1 MMGQWSKVLVLL
13 LFIQFSVIA
22 AVTNGLD
29 STALLSLTAN
39 WMNTPSNW
47 VGSDPCGGL
56 WVGIECNNSRVTAII
71 LSNMNLTGQLSG
83 DIGSFSEL
91 QNLDLSFNTD
101 MTGTLPQ
108 QIGSLKKLQTLSLV
122 GCGFTGPIPDTIG
135 SLQQL
140 ISISL
145 NSNKFTGQIPNSIG
159 TLSNLYYLDLTDN
172 QLEGPIP
179 VSDGNGTKSGLDM
192 LLQTRHFHLGNNK
205 LSGTI
210 PPKLFNPNMNLIHVL
225 FDSNN
230 LNGSIP
236 STLGLVRTLQMV
248 RFDRNS
254 LSGLPSNLNNLTNV
268 IELSLSN
275 NNLSGPMA
283 NLTGMNSLSYL
294 DMSNNSFTVSDVPPW
309 IASLPLLT
317 TLMME
322 NTQLQGQVPVDL
334 FSLPDLQ
341 KVVLRNNRFNGTLDI
356 STTNSNQLQLIDLR
370 NNSISNV
377 AQIPGGNITLLLEG
391 NTVCDKTDQV
401 TKSYCM
407 ASQPNS
413 SYFTPPNNCM
423 QISCNSDQVAS
434 PNCNCAYPYKGTKF
448 FRGLASFDLGNTTYY
463 AELAKSLMNTL
474 QSTALPVDSVSLSN
488 PTMDSSGNIKLS
500 LEVFPSGQECFN
512 QTAITMVGFALNI
525 LSFNPPPNFGPF
537 YLMAYTYGNCAAA
550 SNKSSSTSSGIRI
563 GVAVGGSVL
572 LLLVVLAVVY
582 AFHQKKRAERAS
594 EQNNP
599 FAHWDQNM
607 GNGSAPQLQAAK
619 RFSFEELK
627 KYTNSFSEAN
637 SIGSGGYGK
646 VYQGTLPTGQ
656 LIAIKRAQSDSMQG
670 GLEFKTEIELL
681 SRVHHKNLVRLLGFC
696 FEQGEQMLV
705 YEYIPNGTLTGSVS
719 GKSGIRL
726 DWMGRLKVTLGAARG
741 LVYLHE
747 HANPPIIHRDIKSNN
762 ILLDES
768 FNAKVADF
776 GLSKSEFD
784 GERNS
789 VTTQVKGTLGYL
801 DPEYYM
807 TQQLTKKSDVYSFGV
822 VMLEIITARKP
833 IEHGKYIVVE
843 VRNAI
848 DKSKDLNNLHEI
860 LDPFIGMGKNLEG
873 LEEFV
878 DLAMRCVADSGD
890 KRPTMD
896 EVVKEIENIMKL
908 SGMNLSADSEPT
920 TANYYE
926 ASKSSSHHPS
936 SNDVFGYSGSFPPSS
951 IELM

>member
-29 STALLSLTAN
+29 SAALQSLTAN

-56 WVGIECNNSRVTAII
+56 WVGIECNNSRVTA
-71 LSNMNLTGQLSG
+71 M
-83 DIGSFSEL
+83 
-91 QNLDLSFNTD
+91 DLSFNTNL
-101 MTGTLPQ
+101 TGTLPQ
-108 QIGSLKKLQTLSLV
+108 EIGNLKKLQTLSLM
-122 GCGFTGPIPDTIG
+122 GCGFTGPIPSTIG

-140 ISISL
+140 ISLSL

-159 TLSNLYYLDLTDN
+159 TLSNLYYLDLTGN
-172 QLEGPIP
+172 QLEGSIP

-192 LLQTRHFHLGNNK
+192 LLHTRHFHLGNNK

-210 PPKLFNPNMNLIHVL
+210 PPKLFNPNMTLIHVL

-230 LNGSIP
+230 LTGSIP
-236 STLGLVRTLQMV
+236 STLGLVQTLQMV

-254 LSGLPSNLNNLTNV
+254 LNGLPSNLNSLTNV

-401 TKSYCM
+401 TKSYCP
-407 ASQPNS
+407 ASTPNS
-413 SYFTPPNNCM
+413 SYFPPPHNCM

-434 PNCNCAYPYKGTKF
+434 PNCECAYPYKGILV

-463 AELAKSLMNTL
+463 ARLEKSLMETL
-474 QSTALPVDSVSLSN
+474 QSFALPVDSVSLSN
-488 PTMDSSGNIKLS
+488 PIVNSYGNIELS

-512 QTAITMVGFALNI
+512 QTAITMVGFALNN
-525 LSFNPPPNFGPF
+525 LSFYPPPSFGPF
-537 YLMAYTYGNCAAA
+537 YLMAFTYVNCAAA
-550 SNKSSSTSSGIRI
+550 LNKSSGIII

-582 AFHQKKRAERAS
+582 AFHQKKIAKRAS

-627 KYTNSFSEAN
+627 KYTNNFSEAN

-646 VYQGTLPTGQ
+646 VYRGTLPTGQ

-681 SRVHHKNLVRLLGFC
+681 SRVHHKNLVSLLGFC

-705 YEYIPNGTLTGSVS
+705 YEYIPNGTLMGSVS

-784 GERNS
+784 SERNS

-822 VMLEIITARKP
+822 VMLELITARKP
-833 IEHGKYIVVE
+833 IQQGKYIVVE

-848 DKSKDLNNLHEI
+848 NKSKDLYNLHEI
-860 LDPFIGMGKNLEG
+860 LDPFIGLGKNLEG

-890 KRPTMD
+890 RRPTMD

-908 SGMNLSADSEPT
+908 SGMNPSADSEPT
-920 TANYYE
+920 TVNYYE
-926 ASKSSSHHPS
+926 ASKSSSHHSS
-936 SNDVFGYSGSFPPSS
+936 SNDVFGYSGSFPSSS

>member
-1 MMGQWSKVLVLL
+1 M
-13 LFIQFSVIA
+13 
-22 AVTNGLD
+22 
-29 STALLSLTAN
+29 
-39 WMNTPSNW
+39 
-47 VGSDPCGGL
+47 
-56 WVGIECNNSRVTAII
+56 
-71 LSNMNLTGQLSG
+71 
-83 DIGSFSEL
+83 
-91 QNLDLSFNTD
+91 
-101 MTGTLPQ
+101 
-108 QIGSLKKLQTLSLV
+108 
-122 GCGFTGPIPDTIG
+122 GCGFTGPIPSTIG

-140 ISISL
+140 ISLSL

-159 TLSNLYYLDLTDN
+159 TLSNLYYLDLTGN
-172 QLEGPIP
+172 QLEGSIP

-192 LLQTRHFHLGNNK
+192 LLHTRHFHLGNNK

-210 PPKLFNPNMNLIHVL
+210 PPKLFNPNMTLIHVL

-230 LNGSIP
+230 LTGSIP
-236 STLGLVRTLQMV
+236 STLGLVQTLQMV

-254 LSGLPSNLNNLTNV
+254 LNGLPSNLNSLTNV

-401 TKSYCM
+401 TKSYCP
-407 ASQPNS
+407 ASTPNS
-413 SYFTPPNNCM
+413 SYFPPPHNCM

-434 PNCNCAYPYKGTKF
+434 PNCECAYPYKGILV

-463 AELAKSLMNTL
+463 ARLEKSLMETL
-474 QSTALPVDSVSLSN
+474 QSFALPVDSVSLSN
-488 PTMDSSGNIKLS
+488 PIVNSYGNIELS

-512 QTAITMVGFALNI
+512 QTAITMVGFALNN
-525 LSFNPPPNFGPF
+525 LSFYPPPSFGPF
-537 YLMAYTYGNCAAA
+537 YLMAFTYVNCAAA
-550 SNKSSSTSSGIRI
+550 LNKSSGIII

-582 AFHQKKRAERAS
+582 AFHQKKIAKRAS

-627 KYTNSFSEAN
+627 KYTNNFSEAN

-646 VYQGTLPTGQ
+646 VYRGTLPTGQ

-681 SRVHHKNLVRLLGFC
+681 SRVHHKNLVSLLGFC

-705 YEYIPNGTLTGSVS
+705 YEYIPNGTLMGSVS

-784 GERNS
+784 SERNS

-822 VMLEIITARKP
+822 VMLELITARKP
-833 IEHGKYIVVE
+833 IQQGKYIVVE

-848 DKSKDLNNLHEI
+848 NKSKDLYNLHEI
-860 LDPFIGMGKNLEG
+860 LDPFIGLGKNLEG

-890 KRPTMD
+890 RRPTMD

-908 SGMNLSADSEPT
+908 SGMNPSADSEPT
-920 TANYYE
+920 TVNYYE
-926 ASKSSSHHPS
+926 ASKSSSHHSS
-936 SNDVFGYSGSFPPSS
+936 SNDVFGYSGSFPSSS

>member
-1 MMGQWSKVLVLL
+1 
-13 LFIQFSVIA
+13 
-22 AVTNGLD
+22 
-29 STALLSLTAN
+29 
-39 WMNTPSNW
+39 MNTPSNW

-56 WVGIECNNSRVTAII
+56 WVGIECNNSRVTAIM
-71 LSNMNLTGQLSG
+71 LSNINVTGQLSG

-91 QNLDLSFNTD
+91 QTLDLSFNTNL
-101 MTGTLPQ
+101 TGTLPQ
-108 QIGSLKKLQTLSLV
+108 EIGNLKKLQTLSLM
-122 GCGFTGPIPDTIG
+122 GCSFTGPIPSTIG

-140 ISISL
+140 ISLSL

-159 TLSNLYYLDLTDN
+159 TLSNLYYLDLTGN
-172 QLEGPIP
+172 QLEGSIP

-192 LLQTRHFHLGNNK
+192 LLHTRHFHLGNNK

-210 PPKLFNPNMNLIHVL
+210 PPKLFNPNMTLIHVL

-230 LNGSIP
+230 LTGSIP
-236 STLGLVRTLQMV
+236 STLGLVQTLQMV
-248 RFDRNS
+248 RFDRNA
-254 LSGLPSNLNNLTNV
+254 LNGLPSNLNILTNV

-275 NNLSGPMA
+275 NNLNGPMA

-309 IASLPLLT
+309 IASLPILT

-356 STTNSNQLQLIDLR
+356 NTTNSNQLQLIDLR
-370 NNSISNV
+370 NNYISNV
-377 AQIPGGNITLLLEG
+377 AQIPGGNITILLEG

-401 TKSYCM
+401 TKSYCP
-407 ASQPNS
+407 ASTPNS
-413 SYFTPPNNCM
+413 SYFPPPHNCM
-423 QISCNSDQVAS
+423 QISCNSNQVAS
-434 PNCNCAYPYKGTKF
+434 PNCECVYPYEGIIV
-448 FRGLASFDLGNTTYY
+448 FRGLASFDLENTTYY
-463 AELAKSLMNTL
+463 AKLEKSLMETL
-474 QSTALPVDSVSLSN
+474 QSFALPVESVSLSN
-488 PTMDSSGNIKLS
+488 PTVNSYGNIELS
-500 LEVFPSGQECFN
+500 LEVFPSGQKCFN
-512 QTAITMVGFALNI
+512 QTAITMVGFALNN
-525 LSFNPPPNFGPF
+525 LSFYPPPSFGPF
-537 YLMAYTYGNCAAA
+537 YLMAFTYVNCAAA
-550 SNKSSSTSSGIRI
+550 LNKSSGIII

-582 AFHQKKRAERAS
+582 AFHQKKIAERAS

-627 KYTNSFSEAN
+627 EYTNNFSEAN

-646 VYQGTLPTGQ
+646 VYRGTLPTGQ
-656 LIAIKRAQSDSMQG
+656 LIAIKRAQSDSTQG

-681 SRVHHKNLVRLLGFC
+681 SRVHHKNLVSLLGFC

-705 YEYIPNGTLTGSVS
+705 YEYIPNGTLMGSVS

-784 GERNS
+784 SERNS

-822 VMLEIITARKP
+822 VMLELITARKP
-833 IEHGKYIVVE
+833 IQRGKYIVVE

-848 DKSKDLNNLHEI
+848 NKSKDLYNLHEI
-860 LDPFIGMGKNLEG
+860 LDPFIGLGKNLEG

-890 KRPTMD
+890 RRPTMD

-908 SGMNLSADSEPT
+908 SGMNPSADSEPT

-926 ASKSSSHHPS
+926 ASRSSSHHSS
-936 SNDVFGYSGSFPPSS
+936 SNDVFGYSGSFPSSS

>member
-1 MMGQWSKVLVLL
+1 
-13 LFIQFSVIA
+13 
-22 AVTNGLD
+22 
-29 STALLSLTAN
+29 
-39 WMNTPSNW
+39 MNVPSNW
-47 VGSDPCGGL
+47 MGSDPCGGL
-56 WVGIECNNSRVTAII
+56 WVGIEI
-71 LSNMNLTGQLSG
+71 LSNINLTGQLSG

-91 QNLDLSFNTD
+91 QNLDLSFNKN

-108 QIGSLKKLQTLSLV
+108 EIGSLKKLQTLSLI
-122 GCGFTGPIPDTIG
+122 GCGFTGHIPSTIG
-135 SLQQL
+135 SLRQL

-145 NSNKFTGQIPNSIG
+145 NSNKFIGQIPNSIG
-159 TLSNLYYLDLTDN
+159 NLSNLYYLDLTDN

-179 VSDGNGTKSGLDM
+179 VSDGNGTKFGLDM
-192 LLQTRHFHLGNNK
+192 LLQTKHFHLGNNK

-210 PPKLFNPNMNLIHVL
+210 PPELFNPNMNLIHVL

-230 LNGSIP
+230 LTGSIP
-236 STLGLVRTLQMV
+236 STLGLVQKLEMV

-254 LSGLPSNLNNLTNV
+254 LNGLPSNLNSLTNV

-294 DMSNNSFTVSDVPPW
+294 
-309 IASLPLLT
+309 
-317 TLMME
+317 MME

-334 FSLPDLQ
+334 FSLPDLK
-341 KVVLRNNRFNGTLDI
+341 KVVLRNNHFNGTLDI
-356 STTNSNQLQLIDLR
+356 SNTNSNQLQLIDLR

-391 NTVCDKTDQV
+391 NTVCDKIDQV
-401 TKSYCM
+401 IKSYCP
-407 ASQPNS
+407 AFTPNS
-413 SYFTPPNNCM
+413 SYFLPPNNCM

-434 PNCNCAYPYKGTKF
+434 PNYERAYPYKGTII
-448 FRGLASFDLGNTTYY
+448 FRGLASFDLRNTNYY
-463 AELAKSLMNTL
+463 AELRKSLMETL
-474 QSTALPVDSVSLSN
+474 QSFALPVDSVYLSN
-488 PTMDSSGNIKLS
+488 PTMNSYGNIELS
-500 LEVFPSGQECFN
+500 LEVFPFGQECFN
-512 QTAITMVGFALNI
+512 QTTVTMVGFALNI
-525 LSFNPPPNFGPF
+525 LSFNPPPSFGPF
-537 YLMAYTYGNCAAA
+537 YLMAYTYGNCAVAL
-550 SNKSSSTSSGIRI
+550 NKSSGIII

-582 AFHQKKRAERAS
+582 AFHQKKIAERAS

-627 KYTNSFSEAN
+627 NYSNNFSEAN

-656 LIAIKRAQSDSMQG
+656 LIAIKRAQSDSIQG

-681 SRVHHKNLVRLLGFC
+681 SRVHHKNLVSLLGFC

-705 YEYIPNGTLTGSVS
+705 YEYIPNGTLMGSVL

-726 DWMGRLKVTLGAARG
+726 DWMGRLKVALGAARG

-762 ILLDES
+762 ILLDEC

-822 VMLEIITARKP
+822 VMLELITARKP
-833 IEHGKYIVVE
+833 IQQGKYIVIE
-843 VRNAI
+843 VRKAI
-848 DKSKDLNNLHEI
+848 DKSKDLYNLHEI
-860 LDPFIGMGKNLEG
+860 LDPFIGIGKNLEG

-878 DLAMRCVADSGD
+878 DLAMRCVADSRD
-890 KRPTMD
+890 KRPSMD

-908 SGMNLSADSEPT
+908 FGMNLSADSEPT
-920 TANYYE
+920 TTNYCE

-936 SNDVFGYSGSFPPSS
+936 SNDVFGYRGGAR
-951 IELM
+951 I

>member
-56 WVGIECNNSRVTAII
+56 WNIIKHEFDGSAIRRYRVIFRVTEFTII

-91 QNLDLSFNTD
+91 QNL
-101 MTGTLPQ
+101 
-108 QIGSLKKLQTLSLV
+108 
-122 GCGFTGPIPDTIG
+122 
-135 SLQQL
+135 
-140 ISISL
+140 SL

-401 TKSYCM
+401 TKSYCT
-407 ASQPNS
+407 ASTSNS
-413 SYFTPPNNCM
+413 SYFPPPNNCM
-423 QISCNSDQVAS
+423 QISCNSDKVAG
-434 PNCNCAYPYKGTKF
+434 PNCKCAYPYEGKIV
-448 FRGLASFDLGNTTYY
+448 FRGLASFDMGNTTYY
-463 AELAKSLMNTL
+463 AELAKSLMKTL
-474 QSTALPVDSVSLSN
+474 QSSALPVDSVSLSN

-512 QTAITMVGFALNI
+512 QTAITMVGFSLNI

-550 SNKSSSTSSGIRI
+550 SNKSSSTSSGIII

-572 LLLVVLAVVY
+572 LL
-582 AFHQKKRAERAS
+582 
-594 EQNNP
+594 
-599 FAHWDQNM
+599 
-607 GNGSAPQLQAAK
+607 
-619 RFSFEELK
+619 
-627 KYTNSFSEAN
+627 
-637 SIGSGGYGK
+637 
-646 VYQGTLPTGQ
+646 
-656 LIAIKRAQSDSMQG
+656 
-670 GLEFKTEIELL
+670 
-681 SRVHHKNLVRLLGFC
+681 
-696 FEQGEQMLV
+696 
-705 YEYIPNGTLTGSVS
+705 
-719 GKSGIRL
+719 
-726 DWMGRLKVTLGAARG
+726 
-741 LVYLHE
+741 
-747 HANPPIIHRDIKSNN
+747 
-762 ILLDES
+762 
-768 FNAKVADF
+768 
-776 GLSKSEFD
+776 
-784 GERNS
+784 
-789 VTTQVKGTLGYL
+789 LGYL

-833 IEHGKYIVVE
+833 IQQGKYMVVK
-843 VRNAI
+843 VRSAM
-848 DKSKDLNNLHEI
+848 DKTKDLYNLHEI

-896 EVVKEIENIMKL
+896 EVVKEIESIMKL
-908 SGMNLSADSEPT
+908 SGMNLSADSEFT

-936 SNDVFGYSGSFPPSS
+936 SNDVFGDSGSFPPSS
-951 IELM
+951 IEPM

>member
-29 STALLSLTAN
+29 SAALQSLTAN

-56 WVGIECNNSRVTAII
+56 WVGIECNNSRVTAIM
-71 LSNMNLTGQLSG
+71 LSNINVTGQLSG

-91 QNLDLSFNTD
+91 QTLDLSFNTNL
-101 MTGTLPQ
+101 TGTLPQ
-108 QIGSLKKLQTLSLV
+108 EIGNLKKLQTLSLM
-122 GCGFTGPIPDTIG
+122 GCGFTGPIPSTIG

-140 ISISL
+140 ISLSL

-159 TLSNLYYLDLTDN
+159 TLSNLYYLDLTGN
-172 QLEGPIP
+172 QLEGSIP

-192 LLQTRHFHLGNNK
+192 LLHTRHFHLGNNK

-210 PPKLFNPNMNLIHVL
+210 PPKLFNPNMTLIHVL

-230 LNGSIP
+230 LTGSIP
-236 STLGLVRTLQMV
+236 STLGLVQTLQMV

-254 LSGLPSNLNNLTNV
+254 LNGLPSNLNSLTNV

-401 TKSYCM
+401 TKSYCP
-407 ASQPNS
+407 ASTPNS
-413 SYFTPPNNCM
+413 SYFPPPHNCM

-434 PNCNCAYPYKGTKF
+434 PNCECAYPYKGILV

-463 AELAKSLMNTL
+463 ARLEKSLMETL
-474 QSTALPVDSVSLSN
+474 QSFALPVDSVSLSN
-488 PTMDSSGNIKLS
+488 PIVNSYGNIELS

-512 QTAITMVGFALNI
+512 QTAITMVGFALNN
-525 LSFNPPPNFGPF
+525 LSFYPPPSFGPF
-537 YLMAYTYGNCAAA
+537 YLMAFTYVNCAAA
-550 SNKSSSTSSGIRI
+550 LNKSSGIII

-582 AFHQKKRAERAS
+582 AFHQKKIAKRAS

-627 KYTNSFSEAN
+627 KYTNNFSEAN

-646 VYQGTLPTGQ
+646 VYRGTLPTGQ

-681 SRVHHKNLVRLLGFC
+681 SRVHHKNLVSLLGFC

-705 YEYIPNGTLTGSVS
+705 YEYIPNGTLMGSVS

-784 GERNS
+784 SERNS
-789 VTTQVKGTLGYL
+789 VTTQVKGTL
-801 DPEYYM
+801 
-807 TQQLTKKSDVYSFGV
+807 
-822 VMLEIITARKP
+822 
-833 IEHGKYIVVE
+833 
-843 VRNAI
+843 VR
-848 DKSKDLNNLHEI
+848 LL
-860 LDPFIGMGKNLEG
+860 
-873 LEEFV
+873 
-878 DLAMRCVADSGD
+878 
-890 KRPTMD
+890 
-896 EVVKEIENIMKL
+896 
-908 SGMNLSADSEPT
+908 
-920 TANYYE
+920 
-926 ASKSSSHHPS
+926 
-936 SNDVFGYSGSFPPSS
+936 GS
-951 IELM
+951 

>member
-29 STALLSLTAN
+29 SAALQSLTAN

-56 WVGIECNNSRVTAII
+56 WVGIECNNSRVTAIM
-71 LSNMNLTGQLSG
+71 LSNINVTGQLSG

-91 QNLDLSFNTD
+91 QTLDLSFNTNL
-101 MTGTLPQ
+101 TGTLPQ
-108 QIGSLKKLQTLSLV
+108 EIGNLKKLQTLSLM
-122 GCGFTGPIPDTIG
+122 GCGFTGPIPSTIG

-140 ISISL
+140 ISLSL

-159 TLSNLYYLDLTDN
+159 TLSNLYYLDLTGN
-172 QLEGPIP
+172 QLEGSIP

-192 LLQTRHFHLGNNK
+192 LLHTRHFHLGNNK

-210 PPKLFNPNMNLIHVL
+210 PPKLFNPNMTLIHV
-225 FDSNN
+225 NN
-230 LNGSIP
+230 LTGSIP
-236 STLGLVRTLQMV
+236 STLGLVQTLQMV

-254 LSGLPSNLNNLTNV
+254 LNGLPSNLNSLTNV

-401 TKSYCM
+401 TKSYCP
-407 ASQPNS
+407 ASTPNS
-413 SYFTPPNNCM
+413 SYFPPPHNCM

-434 PNCNCAYPYKGTKF
+434 PNCECAYPYKGILV

-463 AELAKSLMNTL
+463 ARLEKSLMETL
-474 QSTALPVDSVSLSN
+474 QSFALPVDSVSLSN
-488 PTMDSSGNIKLS
+488 PIVNSYGNIELS

-512 QTAITMVGFALNI
+512 QTAITMVGFALNN
-525 LSFNPPPNFGPF
+525 LSFYPPPSFGPF
-537 YLMAYTYGNCAAA
+537 YLMAFTYVNCAAA
-550 SNKSSSTSSGIRI
+550 LNKSSGIII

-582 AFHQKKRAERAS
+582 AFHQKKIAKRAS

-627 KYTNSFSEAN
+627 KYTNNFSEAN

-646 VYQGTLPTGQ
+646 VYRGTLPTGQ

-681 SRVHHKNLVRLLGFC
+681 SRVHHKNLVSLLGFC

-705 YEYIPNGTLTGSVS
+705 YEYIPNGTLMGSVS

-784 GERNS
+784 SERNS

-822 VMLEIITARKP
+822 VMLELITARKP
-833 IEHGKYIVVE
+833 IQQGKYIVVE

-848 DKSKDLNNLHEI
+848 NKSKDLYNLHEI
-860 LDPFIGMGKNLEG
+860 LDPFIGLGKNLEG

-890 KRPTMD
+890 RRPTMD

-908 SGMNLSADSEPT
+908 SGMNPSADSEPT
-920 TANYYE
+920 TVNYYE
-926 ASKSSSHHPS
+926 ASKSSSHHSS
-936 SNDVFGYSGSFPPSS
+936 SNDVFGYSGSFPSSS

>member
-1 MMGQWSKVLVLL
+1 MGQWSQALVLL
-13 LFIQFSVIA
+13 AFIQFSVVA
-22 AVTNGLD
+22 AFTDVLD
-29 STALLSLTAN
+29 STALLSLKAN
-39 WMNTPSNW
+39 WMNVPSSW
-47 VGSDPCGGL
+47 VGSDPCGDL
-56 WVGIECNNSRVTAII
+56 WVGIECNNSRVIAII

-83 DIGSFSEL
+83 DIGAFSEL
-91 QNLDLSFNTD
+91 QNLDLSFNTN
-101 MTGTLPQ
+101 MTGILPQ
-108 QIGSLKKLQTLSLV
+108 EIGSLKNLQTLSLM
-122 GCGFTGPIPDTIG
+122 GCGFTGPIPSTIG

-145 NSNKFTGQIPNSIG
+145 NSNKFIGQIPNSIG
-159 TLSNLYYLDLTDN
+159 NLSNLYYLDLTDN

-192 LLQTRHFHLGNNK
+192 LLKTRHFHLGNNK

-230 LNGSIP
+230 LDGSIP
-236 STLGLVRTLQMV
+236 STLGLVQTLQMV

-275 NNLSGPMA
+275 NNLSGLMA
-283 NLTGMNSLSYL
+283 NLTGMNSLNYL
-294 DMSNNSFTVSDVPPW
+294 
-309 IASLPLLT
+309 
-317 TLMME
+317 
-322 NTQLQGQVPVDL
+322 
-334 FSLPDLQ
+334 
-341 KVVLRNNRFNGTLDI
+341 VLRNNHFNGTLDI
-356 STTNSNQLQLIDLR
+356 SNTNSNRLQLIDLR

-391 NTVCDKTDQV
+391 NMVCDKTDQV
-401 TKSYCM
+401 TKSYCT
-407 ASQPNS
+407 ASSPNS
-413 SYFTPPNNCM
+413 SYFPPPNNCM
-423 QISCNSDQVAS
+423 QISCNSDQVTS
-434 PNCNCAYPYKGTKF
+434 PNCKCTYPYKGIIV

-463 AELAKSLMNTL
+463 AKLAKSLMETL
-474 QSTALPVDSVSLSN
+474 QSSALPVDSVSLSN
-488 PTMDSSGNIKLS
+488 PTVDSFGNIELS
-500 LEVFPSGQECFN
+500 LEVFPFGQECFN
-512 QTAITMVGFALNI
+512 QTAITMVGFALNN
-525 LSFNPPPNFGPF
+525 LSFDPPRSFGPF
-537 YLMAYTYGNCAAA
+537 YLIAYTYGNCAAA
-550 SNKSSSTSSGIRI
+550 LNKSSRTSNGIII

-582 AFHQKKRAERAS
+582 AFHQKKIAERAS

-627 KYTNSFSEAN
+627 KYTNNFSEAN

-681 SRVHHKNLVRLLGFC
+681 SRVHHKNLVSLLGFC

-705 YEYIPNGTLTGSVS
+705 YEYIPNGTLMGSVS

-789 VTTQVKGTLGYL
+789 ITTQVKGTLGYL

-822 VMLEIITARKP
+822 VMLELITARKP
-833 IEHGKYIVVE
+833 IQQGKYIVIE
-843 VRNAI
+843 VRKAI
-848 DKSKDLNNLHEI
+848 NKSKDLYNLHEI

-926 ASKSSSHHPS
+926 ASKSNSHHPS

-951 IELM
+951 IEPM